1 MQARTA
7 TRADRLAMLG
17 SRTFDLLVVGGGIT
31 GCGIA
36 REAAL
41 HGLSVALVEQDDF
54 ASGTSSRSSRLVHGG
69 VRYLE
74 HGHLNLVFESS
85 RERRQLLE
93 IAPHLVHPLEFVWP
107 VYAGARISLWKL
119 GAGLL
124 LYDALSLFRNV
135 ARHHRLTPDEVL
147 EKEPALKA
155 AELAGGALYYDAATN
170 DARLTLANAIGAL
183 EAGAVVLNHAAARA
197 LSMEGGRIAG
207 ASIQDRLAGTVVQLR
222 ASVVVNA
229 TGPWSDDVRSLE
241 TPGVPTVRGSKGAH
255 IEVRRERLGNRNA
268 LTLLSP
274 GDGRVLFALPA
285 GAHAIIGTTETD
297 TTAAPSEVRASNED
311 VQYLLAAANAFFP
324 AARLQPNDVVSAW
337 AGIRP
342 LLPITEGSAGAV
354 TREHAITISAHG
366 LVSIVG
372 GKLTTY
378 RVMARDA
385 VAAVLRILRGRR
397 VRLKPSARPLPG
409 GAIASRDEL
418 VDEIARATND
428 AAMANHLATSF
439 GSRWRAVWE
448 EIERPGGRDRVV
460 DELPYSIG
468 ELRYSLQEEM
478 AYTLGDLLI
487 RRTHI
492 AFETRDHG
500 EGAAERVAAL
510 AAASHGW
517 DTDEARAAVADYR
530 REVTRMFS
538 IDP

>member
-1 MQARTA
+1 
-7 TRADRLAMLG
+7 MLG

-41 HGLSVALVEQDDF
+41 HGLNVALVEQDDF

-85 RERRQLLE
+85 RERRELLE

-135 ARHHRLTPDEVL
+135 ARHHRLTPAQVL
-147 EKEPALKA
+147 EKEPAL
-155 AELAGGALYYDAATN
+155 ETEGLVGGAIYYDAATN

-183 EAGAVVLNHAAARA
+183 EAGAVVLNHAVVKA
-197 LSMEGGRIAG
+197 LSMDGGRITG
-207 ASIQDRLAGTVVQLR
+207 ATIQDRLGGGAVQVR

-241 TPGVPTVRGSKGAH
+241 TPGVPTVRGSKGTH
-255 IEVRRERLGNRNA
+255 IEVRRERVGNRNA

-274 GDGRVLFALPA
+274 VDGRVLFALPA

-297 TTAAPSEVRASNED
+297 TAAAPGEVRASIED

-324 AARLQPNDVVSAW
+324 AARLQPDDVVSAW

-342 LLPITEGSAGAV
+342 LLPIAEGSAGAV
-354 TREHAITISAHG
+354 TREHAISISAHG

-378 RVMARDA
+378 RVMARDV
-385 VAAVLRILRGRR
+385 VAAALRVLRGRR
-397 VRLKPSARPLPG
+397 VRLRPSAQPLPG
-409 GAIASRDEL
+409 GELVSVDEL
-418 VDEIARATND
+418 VGEIASVTND
-428 AAMANHLATSF
+428 PVIAGHLATSF

-448 EIERPGGRDRVV
+448 EIEARGGRDRIV
-460 DELPYSIG
+460 DGLPHTVG
-468 ELRYSLQEEM
+468 ELRYSLQQEM
-478 AYTLGDLLI
+478 AYTLGDLLV

-500 EGAAERVAAL
+500 EGVAERVAAL
-510 AAASHGW
+510 AAAVHGW
-517 DTDEARAAVADYR
+517 SADDVRAAVLDYR
-530 REVTRMFS
+530 SDVTRMFS
-538 IDP
+538 VDP

>member
-1 MQARTA
+1 
-7 TRADRLAMLG
+7 MLG

-31 GCGIA
+31 GCGVA

-85 RERRQLLE
+85 RERRELLE

-135 ARHHRLTPDEVL
+135 ARHHRLTPAQVL
-147 EKEPALKA
+147 EKEPALE
-155 AELAGGALYYDAATN
+155 AEGLVGGAIYYDAATN
-170 DARLTLANAIGAL
+170 DARLTLANAISAL
-183 EAGAVVLNHAAARA
+183 EAGAVVLNHAAATA
-197 LSMEGGRIAG
+197 LSMDGSRITG
-207 ASIQDRLAGTVVQLR
+207 ATVQDRLGGGVVQVR

-241 TPGVPTVRGSKGAH
+241 TPGVPTVRGSKGSH
-255 IEVRRERLGNRNA
+255 IEVPRERIGNRNA

-274 GDGRVLFALPA
+274 VDGRVLFALPA

-297 TTAAPSEVRASNED
+297 TTAAPSEVRASNAD
-311 VQYLLAAANAFFP
+311 VQYLLAAANTFFP
-324 AARLQPNDVVSAW
+324 AARLQADDVVSAW

-342 LLPITEGSAGAV
+342 LLPVAEGSAGAV
-354 TREHAITISAHG
+354 TREHAISISEHG

-378 RVMARDA
+378 RVMARDV
-385 VAAVLRILRGRR
+385 VAAVLRVLRGRR
-397 VRLKPSARPLPG
+397 VRLKPSAQPLPG
-409 GAIASRDEL
+409 GELASVDEL
-418 VDEIARATND
+418 VDEITSATSD
-428 AAMANHLATSF
+428 AAMSRHLATSF

-448 EIERPGGRDRVV
+448 EIGAPGGRDRLV
-460 DELPYSIG
+460 DGLPYTVG
-468 ELRYSLQEEM
+468 EARYSLQQEM
-478 AYTLGDLLI
+478 ACTLGDLLI

-500 EGAAERVAAL
+500 EAVAERVAAL
-510 AAASHGW
+510 AAAVHGW
-517 DTDEARAAVADYR
+517 NAVDVRAALLDYR
-530 REVTRMFS
+530 HDVTRMFS
-538 IDP
+538 VDP